1 MGGRGAHLARRPA
14 AELSGGEARRVA
26 LARLRALRPRLYLL
40 DEPLAHLDSDGEER
54 MRDLLN
60 NLQKEGAT
68 AIIASHK
75 PVAAATTRWLL
86 KNGDIVED

>member
-1 MGGRGAHLARRPA
+1 
-14 AELSGGEARRVA
+14 
-26 LARLRALRPRLYLL
+26 
-40 DEPLAHLDSDGEER
+40 

-86 KNGDIVED
+86 KNGDIAGD